1 MKKRGYQMN
10 IGGASILLVLLVFAL
25 TVFAILSMKA
35 SYQEL
40 MRSENTRDSVER
52 YYEADAKSE
61 EALLSVRKIMSETM
75 KQTDMAE
82 IDYLKEYIKNDK
94 TLEFDENSRVLTC
107 LVFVDYN
114 KKIEMKL
121 KIADNFS
128 DGYEIL
134 SHKLL
139 VTDQGTYE
147 DEEIEI
153 WDGVID
159 D

>member
-1 MKKRGYQMN
+1 MKKQDFQMN

-25 TVFAILSMKA
+25 TVFAILSMRA
-35 SYQEL
+35 SYHEL
-40 MRSENTRDSVER
+40 KMSEKTRDSVEQ
-52 YYEADAKSE
+52 YYEVDAKSE
-61 EALLSVRKIMSETM
+61 EALLSIQEVMYDAM
-75 KQTDMAE
+75 KQTKVAE
-82 IDYLKEYIKNDK
+82 IEYLKKEIAKDECF
-94 TLEFDENSRVLTC
+94 TFDENSHVLTC
-107 LVFVDYN
+107 LIAVDYN
-114 KKIEMKL
+114 KMIETKL

-139 VTDQGTYE
+139 VNESDNYDN
-147 DEEIEI
+147 DEIDI

>member
-52 YYEADAKSE
+52 YYEADVKSE
-61 EALLSVRKIMSETM
+61 EALLSVGKIMSEAM

>member
-1 MKKRGYQMN
+1 MKKQDFQMN

-35 SYQEL
+35 SYHEL
-40 MRSENTRDSVER
+40 KMSEKTRDSVEQ
-52 YYEADAKSE
+52 YYEVDAKSE
-61 EALLSVRKIMSETM
+61 EALLSIQEVMYDAM
-75 KQTDMAE
+75 KQTKVTE
-82 IDYLKEYIKNDK
+82 IEYLKNEIAKDEYF
-94 TLEFDENSRVLTC
+94 TFDENSHVLTC
-107 LVFVDYN
+107 LIAVDYN
-114 KKIEMKL
+114 KTVETKL
-121 KIADNFS
+121 KIADNFK

-139 VTDQGTYE
+139 VNESDNYDN
-147 DEEIEI
+147 DEIDI